1 MKNRFLF
8 GSVLAFSLAFWACGD
23 DTSSTS
29 CISESSDS
37 NSQEI
42 SSSSEATAESSNE
55 SEIHS
60 SSSIAEESPSSSSIV
75 AEVSSSSEESSSSSD
90 ESISSSSEDT
100 SNKLGVWSFF
110 EDNCD
115 ACKISASSVYYEE
128 YDFTGLKG
136 AVKCQMGESTYAGAT
151 IRIYEE
157 QQDITDWGGLCAVF
171 KSEGRFFLGIVP
183 EDAKNYSGGINYMAW
198 MESAD
203 SLVIADLPWEVFSRQ
218 DGFAEQR
225 VTKEDFLTRI
235 VGFMVQFEDNGP
247 ELDGSYKGGFEI
259 QKIGPLGT
267 CGTPTEGYTTW

>member
-60 SSSIAEESPSSSSIV
+60 SSS
-75 AEVSSSSEESSSSSD
+75 
-90 ESISSSSEDT
+90 SEDT
-100 SNKLGVWSFF
+100 SNKLGVWSFY

-136 AVKCQMGESTYAGAT
+136 AVKCQMGKSTYAGAT

-157 QQDITDWGGLCAVF
+157 LQDITDWGGLCAVF
-171 KSEGRFFLGIVP
+171 KSEGRFFIGIVP

-259 QKIGPLGT
+259 QEIGPLGT